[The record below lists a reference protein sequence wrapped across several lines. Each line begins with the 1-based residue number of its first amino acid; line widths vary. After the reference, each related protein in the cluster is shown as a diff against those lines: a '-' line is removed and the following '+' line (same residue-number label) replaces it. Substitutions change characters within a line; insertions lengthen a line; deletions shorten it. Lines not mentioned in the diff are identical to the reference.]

1 VKIIQVVACLL
12 KKMKNK
18 ILALKYR
25 PQQFKDLIGQE
36 VMAQTITNAI
46 KLGKTPNAYLL
57 TGIRGVG
64 KTTTARLIAKALN
77 CESNN
82 NSKIEC
88 SSKKFCPTCQEII
101 NSNHI
106 DILEMDAASRTGI
119 DDVREL
125 IENSKYSPTSAK
137 FKIFIIDEVHMLSKQ
152 AFNGLLKTL
161 EEPPSSLKFILATTE
176 VRKIPVTILSRCQR
190 FDLKRV
196 SVELLCDHLKK
207 ITEEENGKISND
219 AIKLI
224 ARTSEGSV
232 RDSISLLDRALISQ
246 SINENKEIVDTDVRE
261 MLGLADKSKVISLFK
276 EVLSGNEKKA
286 LKILNEL
293 FNDGLDAKNFLNDM
307 LEVLYLFSRRISLG
321 PIEKDMSISE
331 SEVQMVDEYSKNIDI
346 QDISLFWQLTIK
358 TIDDLKIVGNE
369 NLTLEMYIMQLVH
382 LKSIDQRKEV
392 LNTEIDTNNLSNENL
407 IGKQIDKKSSEN
419 NTINQIK
426 NQLKSTNQIKTSP
439 IKNLKKRNYQDSI
452 IEISNFQDLIDQA
465 NKEKEIELKYDLE
478 RNVKLVSFNKGSID
492 ISFNEKLNKNFIKT
506 LTEKLLLWTGDRWVI
521 SLSKN
526 SDAKSIYEKNLE
538 EKTSKLHE
546 FKKSKVAQDI
556 QKAFPDAKLVDLKEG
571 E

>member
-1 VKIIQVVACLL
+1 
-12 KKMKNK
+12 MTNK

-25 PQQFKDLIGQE
+25 PQEFKDLIGQE

-46 KLGKTPNAYLL
+46 KLKKTPNAYLL

-77 CESNN
+77 CQKNDDP
-82 NSKIEC
+82 KINC
-88 SSKKFCPTCQEII
+88 SVEKFCPTCQEII

-106 DILEMDAASRTGI
+106 DILEMDAASKTGI

-161 EEPPSSLKFILATTE
+161 EEPPPSLKFILATTE

-196 SVELLCDHLKK
+196 SVQQLCKHLKK
-207 ITEEENGKISND
+207 IADKEKGKISED

-246 SINENKEIVDTDVRE
+246 SINENKQIEEPDVRM
-261 MLGLADKSKVISLFK
+261 MLGLADKSKVITLFK
-276 EVLSGNEKKA
+276 EVLSGNEKNA
-286 LKILNEL
+286 SNILNEL
-293 FNDGLDAKNFLNDM
+293 INDGLDVKNFLNDI

-321 PIEKDMSISE
+321 PIEKDMSVSE
-331 SEVQMVDEYSKNIDI
+331 AEVQMIDQYSKNIDM
-346 QDISLFWQLTIK
+346 QDIGLFWQLTIK
-358 TIDDLKIVGNE
+358 TIDDLRIVGNE
-369 NLTLEMYIMQLVH
+369 NLTLEMYIMQLIH
-382 LKSIDQRKEV
+382 LK
-392 LNTEIDTNNLSNENL
+392 NIDTK
-407 IGKQIDKKSSEN
+407 KQITNLEDQNKQIPSDVLKGKKIDDQPVDNIS
-419 NTINQIK
+419 NQIK
-426 NQLKSTNQIKTSP
+426 NQLKNINQIKTNQIK
-439 IKNLKKRNYQDSI
+439 NLSKESQNTK
-452 IEISNFQDLIDQA
+452 IEITSFQDLINLA

-478 RNVKLVSFNKGSID
+478 RNVKLVSFNRGKID
-492 ISFNEKLNKNFIKT
+492 ISFNEKLNKNFIKN
-506 LTEKLLLWTGDRWVI
+506 LTEKLLTWTGERWII

-526 SDAKSIYEKNLE
+526 NNVKSIYEKNLE
-538 EKTSKLHE
+538 DKNNIIEE

-556 QKAFPDAKLVDLKEG
+556 QKAFPDAKLIDLTE
-571 E
+571 EE